1 MRTATTAP
9 LIWDIEIDSWSGD
22 DATVLWTDAAGE
34 HRAVVCVELEA
45 PDYSVGYAGGV
56 AYGGDDVPRAVE
68 EYLAQ
73 AAADRALDKYREAA
87 EDRDDWAYASRN
99 GDL

>member
-1 MRTATTAP
+1 MTRTAPAP
-9 LIWDIEIDSWSGD
+9 LIWDIEIDSWTGD
-22 DATVLWTDAAGE
+22 DATVLWTDATGE

-45 PDYSVGYAGGV
+45 PDHSVGYAGGV
-56 AYGGDDVPRAVE
+56 AYGGDDVPREVE
-68 EYLAQ
+68 EFLAQ
-73 AAADRALDKYREAA
+73 AAVDRALDKRREAA